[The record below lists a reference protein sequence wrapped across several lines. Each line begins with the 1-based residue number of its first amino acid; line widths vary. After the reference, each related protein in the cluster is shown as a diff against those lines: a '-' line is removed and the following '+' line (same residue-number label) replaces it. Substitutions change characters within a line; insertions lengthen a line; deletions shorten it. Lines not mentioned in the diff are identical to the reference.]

1 MLKNISNLGQTL
13 SKNQQQSIKGGG
25 FYFCVIYTFSD
36 LVECEER
43 GGEIVYCAPEV
54 ECAADE

>member
-13 SKNQQQSIKGGG
+13 NKNQQQSIKGGG

-36 LVECEER
+36 LVECEE
-43 GGEIVYCAPEV
+43 
-54 ECAADE
+54 

>member
-25 FYFCVIYTFSD
+25 FYFFVASN
-36 LVECEER
+36 L
-43 GGEIVYCAPEV
+43 
-54 ECAADE
+54 